1 MFTLQAS
8 AMHTPASHG
17 DLTSPCPHWCPPG
30 GHALQVHSMP
40 PAHSLS
46 NVKHPAL
53 SWPGRSRG
61 PTAGP
66 GWDDRAHLPSPR
78 PLPTSLPRTI
88 LTSYSLCNT
97 QNPCPQD
104 PSFKVKT
111 QALPAA
117 DGPAS
122 GRLAAQCRPWR
133 RQEKDGNHVPFFRRS
148 AAPGQPG
155 PPLLWAQGPGKVPTR
170 ASPGPCGRG
179 LRGRAALGRREREVL
194 LQVALQLRLSLHPRL
209 VMGQFRK
216 ASRRRRTMPSLDP
229 SVVLSVLGCCTE

>member
-1 MFTLQAS
+1 
-8 AMHTPASHG
+8 
-17 DLTSPCPHWCPPG
+17 
-30 GHALQVHSMP
+30 MP

-66 GWDDRAHLPSPR
+66 GWDDQAHLPSPR
-78 PLPTSLPRTI
+78 PLSTSLPRTI
-88 LTSYSLCNT
+88 LTSYSLWNT

-122 GRLAAQCRPWR
+122 GKLAAQRRPWR
-133 RQEKDGNHVPFFRRS
+133 RQEKDGNNVPFFRRS

-155 PPLLWAQGPGKVPTR
+155 PPLLRAQGAWQSPHQGLTR
-170 ASPGPCGRG
+170 TLWEGAARACCSGAAGEGGSSASRSSAPPESPSSPGDGRVQEG
-179 LRGRAALGRREREVL
+179 FAEAAHRAFPGSIRGA
-194 LQVALQLRLSLHPRL
+194 
-209 VMGQFRK
+209 
-216 ASRRRRTMPSLDP
+216 
-229 SVVLSVLGCCTE
+229 LSVGVLQRVSPASDRAGGAGTGGASSPRFG